1 MGHPTISIAM
11 CSYNGARY
19 VLEQLESIAAQTV
32 MPDEVVVCDDRSTD
46 KTAEIVES
54 FGRRAPFPVRL
65 YLNEDNLGST
75 KNFEKAIAL
84 CDSEII
90 LLSDQDDVWHARK
103 LERIQETFADQPRT
117 GAVFTDADIVD
128 AVLRSI
134 GRSLWKAV
142 GFTQREQRNLR
153 RGRGF
158 DVLLKSNVATGATM
172 AFRAHYKN
180 FVLPIPGM
188 WIHDAWIALVIAAV
202 GELAIIEEPLVS
214 YRQHSEN
221 QIGAI
226 KGLRKQAPRSFSE
239 IFSNRAQRFMQAR
252 DRLQALRRTST
263 VNERVLLQLDAKIS
277 HLRARGAMPRT
288 RVFRLPLAIRE
299 LVTLRYHRYARG
311 TRSFA
316 NDIFRIVPKT
326 PHVLEGQGAG

>member
-1 MGHPTISIAM
+1 M
-11 CSYNGARY
+11 
-19 VLEQLESIAAQTV
+19 LEQLESIAAQTV

-75 KNFEKAIAL
+75 KNFEKAITL

-128 AVLRSI
+128 AVLRST

-158 DVLLKSNVATGATM
+158 DVLPPTTNPTM
-172 AFRAHYKN
+172 TLRMH
-180 FVLPIPGM
+180 
-188 WIHDAWIALVIAAV
+188 
-202 GELAIIEEPLVS
+202 
-214 YRQHSEN
+214 HSM
-221 QIGAI
+221 
-226 KGLRKQAPRSFSE
+226 S
-239 IFSNRAQRFMQAR
+239 
-252 DRLQALRRTST
+252 
-263 VNERVLLQLDAKIS
+263 
-277 HLRARGAMPRT
+277 AM
-288 RVFRLPLAIRE
+288 LAIR
-299 LVTLRYHRYARG
+299 
-311 TRSFA
+311 RSSSSPGDRPRW
-316 NDIFRIVPKT
+316 NPNGRWSRRWT
-326 PHVLEGQGAG
+326 